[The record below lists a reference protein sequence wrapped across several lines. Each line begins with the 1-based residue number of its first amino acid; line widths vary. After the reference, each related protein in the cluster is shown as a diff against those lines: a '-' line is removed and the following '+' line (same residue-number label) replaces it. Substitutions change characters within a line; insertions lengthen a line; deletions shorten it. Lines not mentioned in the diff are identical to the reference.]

1 MTLMPTHFRSEP
13 APSDLPRRPLRGK
26 KRPWRVLLWAP
37 AALSLTLVHHDAWA
51 AAFDVNDTS
60 WEGCSELLE
69 VARSTLGSAD
79 VLAVGVLDWS
89 LVNPEDGVLALY
101 PLRVLDSESSAA
113 FMKEG
118 GRLAIVDDYGHG
130 EEVLRRFRI
139 DRIPAPT
146 RPALALRNRPALA
159 IAEPVIDTVAGHS
172 VGPHPVVTDVQRL
185 VLNHP
190 TGLRHPNL
198 SPVMKIRAIGEP
210 DVIVAVA
217 GQVGKG
223 RLFAMSDPSALT
235 NQMLRYPGNRA
246 FVKGLAKYLVDD
258 DGQVHRRGRL
268 WIVANRFGEEGSFGG
283 QPTVGKEIGDRMK
296 ALASALEDARQSGF
310 PGWVLM
316 IMAAFWTLVVALWVN
331 RSFARTYKNPTP
343 RYARVRPL
351 VAQGGVAGRFAVLSA
366 PTSPPVLSLLE
377 LKSAL
382 VESVVARFDLEA
394 EPSLEHLQGILAKEA
409 KISGSLSASLSEVIG
424 TMQKAEA
431 SFLAGRS
438 VAITPGT
445 LGRATDVVREV
456 LLSCGADIGHLPGHS
471 PPHKVSQSA
480 ASSVSS
486 PGGAGSLA

>member
-1 MTLMPTHFRSEP
+1 MGRL
-13 APSDLPRRPLRGK
+13 AL
-26 KRPWRVLLWAP
+26 ACA
-37 AALSLTLVHHDAWA
+37 AALSLSLIPHHARA

-60 WEGCSELLE
+60 WEGCSELLD
-69 VARSTLGSAD
+69 VARAALGSAD

-101 PLRVLDSESSAA
+101 PLRVLDAESSAA

-159 IAEPVIDTVAGHS
+159 IAEPVIDTVGGHS
-172 VGPHPVVTDVQRL
+172 VGPHPVVSDVQRL

-258 DGQVHRRGRL
+258 DGQIKRRGRL
-268 WIVANRFGEEGSFGG
+268 WIVANRFDEEGTFGG
-283 QPTVGKEIGDRMK
+283 QPTVGKEISDRMK
-296 ALASALEDARQSGF
+296 ALANALEDAKQSGF
-310 PGWVLM
+310 PGWVLV
-316 IMAAFWTLVVALWVN
+316 ILAAFWTLVVALWVN
-331 RSFARTYKNPTP
+331 RTYARTYKNPTP

-351 VAQGGVAGRFAVLSA
+351 VTQGGVAGRFAVLSA
-366 PTSPPVLSLLE
+366 PTSPPVLSMLE

-382 VESVVARFDLEA
+382 VESVAARFELEV
-394 EPSLEHLQGILAKEA
+394 EPSLDRVQTILATEA
-409 KISGSLSASLSEVIG
+409 KISGALSASLSSVIG

-431 SFLAGRS
+431 SFLAGRT
-438 VAITPGT
+438 ADIPAGA
-445 LGRATDVVREV
+445 LGQATEVVREV
-456 LLSCGADIGHLPGHS
+456 LLACGADIGHLPGHA
-471 PPHKVSQSA
+471 PPHKSSQSMG
-480 ASSVSS
+480 SSVSS
-486 PGGAGSLA
+486 RPIAGGSA